1 MRLICCSVL
10 AIVAS
15 SSAAWADSFG
25 VNVLNRTFST
35 TVSNTISR
43 NNGDPALQV
52 TRTRTSTAPVS
63 DALVREGVVG
73 ARAEADY
80 FGVLATTRSEVLP
93 SGDYLRSALADATTR
108 ITFSPVQ
115 SGFASLLL
123 ELTTGTTSS
132 MWSEGTIALR
142 NLTTSEE
149 LWNYGWDSV
158 GSGSIWR
165 PHTYGTDLF
174 GSVLFGAP
182 LMVNTAFLASD
193 QYLLTI
199 YARTQAAGDRQFIS
213 LDVTGLHSVP
223 EPGSM
228 LLVTASLV
236 GLGVRRWRTRSS
248 RNRSSQN
255 EAVL

>member
-1 MRLICCSVL
+1 M
-10 AIVAS
+10 
-15 SSAAWADSFG
+15 
-25 VNVLNRTFST
+25 
-35 TVSNTISR
+35 
-43 NNGDPALQV
+43 
-52 TRTRTSTAPVS
+52 S

-123 ELTTGTTSS
+123 ELTTGTTSF

-158 GSGSIWR
+158 GSG
-165 PHTYGTDLF
+165 
-174 GSVLFGAP
+174 LFGARTP
-182 LMVNTAFLASD
+182 T
-193 QYLLTI
+193 
-199 YARTQAAGDRQFIS
+199 ARTSSEASCLAR
-213 LDVTGLHSVP
+213 HSW
-223 EPGSM
+223 S
-228 LLVTASLV
+228 
-236 GLGVRRWRTRSS
+236 TRLSS
-248 RNRSSQN
+248 RRTSIS
-255 EAVL
+255 

>member
-35 TVSNTISR
+35 TVSTTISR

-52 TRTRTSTAPVS
+52 SRTTTSTAPVS

-93 SGDYLRSALADATTR
+93 SGDYLRSALADATTS
-108 ITFSPVQ
+108 ITFSPVE

-149 LWNYGWDSV
+149 LW
-158 GSGSIWR
+158 
-165 PHTYGTDLF
+165 TTAGTQSAVDLF
-174 GSVLFGAP
+174 GARTPTAP
-182 LMVNTAFLASD
+182 TSSEAPFLARLSW
-193 QYLLTI
+193 
-199 YARTQAAGDRQFIS
+199 S
-213 LDVTGLHSVP
+213 
-223 EPGSM
+223 
-228 LLVTASLV
+228 
-236 GLGVRRWRTRSS
+236 TRLSS
-248 RNRSSQN
+248 RRTSIS
-255 EAVL
+255 

>member
-35 TVSNTISR
+35 TVSTTISR

-52 TRTRTSTAPVS
+52 SRTTTSTAPVS

-73 ARAEADY
+73 ARAEADH

-93 SGDYLRSALADATTR
+93 SGDYLRSALADATTS
-108 ITFSPVQ
+108 ITFSPVE

-149 LWNYGWDSV
+149 LWNYGV
-158 GSGSIWR
+158 GLGRQWIYLAPAHLRHRPLRKRPFWRASHGQHGFPRVGPVSLDDLRANSGRRRS
-165 PHTYGTDLF
+165 PVHL
-174 GSVLFGAP
+174 S
-182 LMVNTAFLASD
+182 
-193 QYLLTI
+193 
-199 YARTQAAGDRQFIS
+199 
-213 LDVTGLHSVP
+213 DVTGLHSVP
-223 EPGSM
+223 EPSSM

-236 GLGVRRWRTRSS
+236 GLGVRRWRTRAS
-248 RNRSSQN
+248 RNRSSRN
-255 EAVL
+255 EAVV